1 MDTNETL
8 IWSAVAL
15 AVILGLLAWYVVY
28 KGRLRPGAHVFR
40 ASRLTKGNRLFP
52 AQLIITSSSV
62 TQLQPQWIGKQEQ
75 SLHMAHVASIDI
87 DTNMIFSDVS
97 IETTGGHNPL
107 VCHGHSKGD
116 AVKIKEVIEGYQ
128 SEYYKKQVTNN

>member
-1 MDTNETL
+1 MDTNEAL

-15 AVILGLLAWYVVY
+15 AVILGLLVWYVIH
-28 KGRLRPGAHVFR
+28 KGRIRPGAHVFR
-40 ASRLTKGNRLFP
+40 ASRLTKGNRIFP

-107 VCHGHSKGD
+107 VCHGHSKAD
-116 AVKIKEVIEGYQ
+116 AVKIKTVIEQYQ
-128 SEYYKKQVTNN
+128 SEYYKKTHN

>member
-8 IWSAVAL
+8 IWLAIGFGVFLAL
-15 AVILGLLAWYVVY
+15 LTWYVIH
-28 KGRLRPGAHVFR
+28 KGRIRPGAHVFR
-40 ASRLTKGNRLFP
+40 ASRLTKGNRIFP
-52 AQLIITSSSV
+52 AQLIITSSSI

-87 DTNMIFSDVS
+87 DTNVIFSDVS

-107 VCHGHSKGD
+107 VCHGHTKGD
-116 AVKIKEVIEGYQ
+116 AVKIKEVIEKYQ
-128 SEYYKKQVTNN
+128 SEYYRKPTNN

>member
-15 AVILGLLAWYVVY
+15 AVILGLLTWYVIY
-28 KGRLRPGAHVFR
+28 KGRLRPGPHVFR
-40 ASRLTKGNRLFP
+40 ASRLTKGNRIFP

-116 AVKIKEVIEGYQ
+116 AVKIKEVIEGFQ
-128 SEYYKKQVTNN
+128 SEYYKKTHN